1 MLFEEPENQPI
12 EQWRGIGSIDRIYS
26 VVLVQ
31 ASVESVAQSLN
42 QQKDVFLWKQ
52 DVYAEVVDINGGGLV
67 ILQLRGH
74 AWSLIRSLDRL
85 AKFYGKFDEKDAQAL
100 SNSLQTY
107 TVYYQVSDSS
117 DRLEYQFFQNGKLL
131 EMLLFDENGNTF
143 QSQLRSLTVQDIEAE
158 GKDKYDFTDSFLREK
173 GIYIPDLS
181 AVTYENSR
189 QPAVILSITANTP
202 WGKRIALEKSHF
214 ERVDYMVLRN

>member
-1 MLFEEPENQPI
+1 
-12 EQWRGIGSIDRIYS
+12 
-26 VVLVQ
+26 
-31 ASVESVAQSLN
+31 
-42 QQKDVFLWKQ
+42 
-52 DVYAEVVDINGGGLV
+52 LV

-117 DRLEYQFFQNGKLL
+117 DRLGYQFFQNGKLL
-131 EMLLFDENGNTF
+131 EMLLFDENGKAF

-181 AVTYENSR
+181 AVTYGNSR

-202 WGKRIALEKSHF
+202 WGKKIALEKSHF